1 MELFLSEI
9 NRVIKKPGKLI
20 LGLPLEKGYQADKDH
35 CNFYTPKN
43 SASKKNNK
51 NYESWSPENK

>member
-1 MELFLSEI
+1 MNSTGTE
-9 NRVIKKPGKLI
+9 
-20 LGLPLEKGYQADKDH
+20 
-35 CNFYTPKN
+35 NFYTPKN